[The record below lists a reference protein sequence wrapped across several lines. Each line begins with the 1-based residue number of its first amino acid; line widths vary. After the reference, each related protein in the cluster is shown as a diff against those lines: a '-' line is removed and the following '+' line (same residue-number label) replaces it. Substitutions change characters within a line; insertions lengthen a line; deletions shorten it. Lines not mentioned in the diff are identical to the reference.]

1 MRELQQHVDDDFTP
15 SLALGKRSLAA
26 IESFG
31 YRRSVTVDLR
41 PEFRQIDRQPRVGR
55 ITV

>member
-15 SLALGKRSLAA
+15 SLAFGKRSLAA